1 MTIDQL
7 KEFTTV
13 GVNAV
18 KSLGLPRN
26 QIVQE
31 LRDMVQGGIR
41 PQSSTL
47 ATSLGL
53 TDADIKEAKNSAE
66 GLYVFL
72 MKRME
77 GFKNSSFGNAENY
90 GWLDGSNQGRL
101 HKNICDRYGTFIR
114 LL

>member
-1 MTIDQL
+1 MRISNGILKDLNDAALRTAATSEDLIEAFRALLGPGLEAGMTIDQL

-53 TDADIKEAKNSAE
+53 TDADIKEAKTVQKVCTPS
-66 GLYVFL
+66 L
-72 MKRME
+72 
-77 GFKNSSFGNAENY
+77 
-90 GWLDGSNQGRL
+90 
-101 HKNICDRYGTFIR
+101 
-114 LL
+114 